1 MGEQDGELDVCL
13 VSRSF
18 LDSSV
23 STSRKRDEEHNSVP
37 RPVVRSTRNAKL
49 LGRVRTA
56 PGLQR
61 AGARCHRFS
70 ARA

>member
-23 STSRKRDEEHNSVP
+23 STSRKRDEEHNSVAP
-37 RPVVRSTRNAKL
+37 AT
-49 LGRVRTA
+49 GRLVT
-56 PGLQR
+56 L
-61 AGARCHRFS
+61 S
-70 ARA
+70 S